1 MALQATPHLAPTLRR
16 RQKNVNLNMAH
27 IADFLYSINVMR
39 IQSSTSICQY
49 AKSTFGDP
57 NSIAIAI
64 KKYISLEKI

>member
-1 MALQATPHLAPTLRR
+1 
-16 RQKNVNLNMAH
+16 MAH

-39 IQSSTSICQY
+39 IQTSTSICQY